1 MLAKKHEVHIYEIK
15 KDILN
20 GASLA
25 NQLRFH
31 LGYHYPRSSKTLKE
45 VNDSYKDFSKFYSQ
59 KVFGNTKNY
68 YGVSKKDSKTSKYKY
83 IKFLKKNNLYFKICQ
98 NVGFTDNISLSFLS
112 KEKNLNYFKIKKIIK
127 KKIKS
132 MNIKIFYNTKFS
144 KKKINEYDKT
154 IIATYDQNNVILK
167 KLGYKL
173 KKNLSLS

>member
-1 MLAKKHEVHIYEIK
+1 MKKIAIIGSGFFGVATALMLAKKHEVHIYEIK

-68 YGVSKKDSKTSKYKY
+68 YGVSK
-83 IKFLKKNNLYFKICQ
+83 Q
-98 NVGFTDNISLSFLS
+98 N
-112 KEKNLNYFKIKKIIK
+112 
-127 KKIKS
+127 
-132 MNIKIFYNTKFS
+132 S
-144 KKKINEYDKT
+144 KKSK
-154 IIATYDQNNVILK
+154 
-167 KLGYKL
+167 
-173 KKNLSLS
+173 